1 VAVVVGGLGQPE
13 KGAIVALGLG
23 AAEANPNALRATLV
37 GSCAITATLTD
48 GSTPTP
54 EQPTTSG
61 GGGRYLSVPKPPRPF
76 TIVPIIVPAPM
87 VAHLSGSSRLT
98 ARIDF
103 EIDPDALAR
112 ELALALLL
120 DLV

>member
-23 AAEANPNALRATLV
+23 AAETDPNALRAILV
-37 GSCAITATLTD
+37 GSCTITATLTD
-48 GSTPTP
+48 GSTPAP
-54 EQPTTSG
+54 EQPTTG
-61 GGGRYLSVPKPPRPF
+61 GGGRYLSVQKPPRPF
-76 TIVPIIVPAPM
+76 VIVPIIVPAPM
-87 VAHLSGSSRLT
+87 VAHLSGSSTLT